1 MADADRNAVMNDF
14 QACTGIEDIEAA
26 IQVLEANDW
35 NLLDSV
41 NAVMSHLG
49 SQSLPSEGSPA
60 LPPPSLPVETG
71 SQANPVVVGASPILE
86 PRPAVASI
94 GIPIDEP
101 RWSSLVYDMEEAGPS
116 QIRQRFLNFSIDYRD
131 RTIPLV
137 VNDGDTVAKMKKIL
151 GEELSLPPD
160 SLNLQGWK
168 KDVTDRSV
176 LRDLHLPKENRL
188 FLLTPE
194 IGASKEW
201 ETPETGLE
209 HLDVLDRLQQTFTL
223 HITVEPDSSSTSAAA
238 AASSSSSPSSSVP
251 SSGKNPLKLRMPGSR
266 TVGEVMSDVFDLTNI
281 PVRHQQ
287 WTGWP
292 DDCVQ
297 DHSTTL
303 AGASSIK
310 HPVHELTL
318 RKKEA
323 ASNAAAASTS
333 TSTRVTRSRTNRSVP
348 DAALSD
354 DSDMELESPFVDDDF
369 PAYSE
374 GRPSA
379 LIPEN
384 DGLNETEATEA
395 FASEFIKRYGELHP
409 VFFLGTLDDA
419 IKNSCAAPI
428 RERRPLAIYLHHDA
442 SVLSNVFC
450 SQILCAESV
459 VNFLSSNYLT
469 WGWDLTYEGNKARLL
484 TIVTRHFG
492 SVAASTI
499 RNFKP
504 DELPVLIVITR
515 QRGVNEVSTVIQGKS
530 TLDELMM
537 NLIAS
542 HEVFAQTVQVEMD
555 DALQREE
562 RERVRTEQE
571 EAFQQS
577 LAIDRA
583 KEEAKKDEEKR
594 VQQEIEREELM
605 RLAEQKREA
614 HEKELRT
621 AIQKSILDILPD
633 EPAED
638 ADEPL
643 SKIRIRKPDGEF
655 LPRRFRASAPL
666 IELFQFT
673 ASKGFPVEEFKVL
686 SSWPR
691 RDLSSDPTDLRKTF
705 QELKLCPQETLFLE
719 QR

>member
-1 MADADRNAVMNDF
+1 
-14 QACTGIEDIEAA
+14 
-26 IQVLEANDW
+26 
-35 NLLDSV
+35 
-41 NAVMSHLG
+41 
-49 SQSLPSEGSPA
+49 
-60 LPPPSLPVETG
+60 
-71 SQANPVVVGASPILE
+71 
-86 PRPAVASI
+86 
-94 GIPIDEP
+94 
-101 RWSSLVYDMEEAGPS
+101 
-116 QIRQRFLNFSIDYRD
+116 
-131 RTIPLV
+131 
-137 VNDGDTVAKMKKIL
+137 
-151 GEELSLPPD
+151 
-160 SLNLQGWK
+160 
-168 KDVTDRSV
+168 
-176 LRDLHLPKENRL
+176 
-188 FLLTPE
+188 
-194 IGASKEW
+194 
-201 ETPETGLE
+201 
-209 HLDVLDRLQQTFTL
+209 
-223 HITVEPDSSSTSAAA
+223 
-238 AASSSSSPSSSVP
+238 
-251 SSGKNPLKLRMPGSR
+251 
-266 TVGEVMSDVFDLTNI
+266 
-281 PVRHQQ
+281 
-287 WTGWP
+287 
-292 DDCVQ
+292 
-297 DHSTTL
+297 
-303 AGASSIK
+303 
-310 HPVHELTL
+310 
-318 RKKEA
+318 
-323 ASNAAAASTS
+323 
-333 TSTRVTRSRTNRSVP
+333 
-348 DAALSD
+348 
-354 DSDMELESPFVDDDF
+354 
-369 PAYSE
+369 
-374 GRPSA
+374 
-379 LIPEN
+379 
-384 DGLNETEATEA
+384 
-395 FASEFIKRYGELHP
+395 
-409 VFFLGTLDDA
+409 
-419 IKNSCAAPI
+419 
-428 RERRPLAIYLHHDA
+428 
-442 SVLSNVFC
+442 
-450 SQILCAESV
+450 V

-492 SVAASTI
+492 SVVASTI